1 MTGPSTPR
9 SHGGTHLPT
18 CRRHRRRRSASKNSF
33 WQHLVDRIRGG
44 ETHPQNSNQG
54 RDKQS
59 LKSNQGRGM
68 HSLKSRQGRDKHPP
82 KSSWLRFLLAR
93 KRVPPAVSTACADET
108 IAVKNISQKA
118 PTAIS
123 SGRMPPGRKKNSDRE
138 GGVEGGM
145 RLSLIHI

>member
-1 MTGPSTPR
+1 
-9 SHGGTHLPT
+9 
-18 CRRHRRRRSASKNSF
+18 
-33 WQHLVDRIRGG
+33 
-44 ETHPQNSNQG
+44 
-54 RDKQS
+54 
-59 LKSNQGRGM
+59 M

-145 RLSLIHI
+145 RGGCLPPPAVSWWGGDSGGGSGDVGGGGSGGGGVIGAGWCW